1 MAKIYN
7 EYGWVNWEYLMND
20 PSIIKMVVGPRA
32 VGKTYGIFKWCIE
45 NKKRFIY
52 MRRLKT
58 QLELCAT
65 EDGNPFKK
73 VATDMGILIIP
84 IKKEGMIL
92 FKLNEKDGETLAV
105 GTALSTFATMRGVDF
120 SAFDVIIFDEAVAMV
135 NEKPIKDEFNC
146 LLNFYETVNRNRPL
160 EGLPDVKMILLG
172 NANKLS
178 NPYFT
183 GWHFT
188 KTAIRMIRGGQMV
201 YRTEDNTRLMV
212 LLMNSPVSKKKS
224 ETALYKNASKDF
236 LDMALDNAFR
246 TDATRIKS
254 EPIKEYKHIVSIGE
268 LGIYRHKSIRKY
280 YVCNQVQKP
289 FYEAFGIQLKMFV
302 QDYFYLRINYMT
314 TKNVIFEDFENELL
328 FREYFDL
335 K

>member
-1 MAKIYN
+1 
-7 EYGWVNWEYLMND
+7 
-20 PSIIKMVVGPRA
+20 
-32 VGKTYGIFKWCIE
+32 
-45 NKKRFIY
+45 
-52 MRRLKT
+52 
-58 QLELCAT
+58 
-65 EDGNPFKK
+65 
-73 VATDMGILIIP
+73 
-84 IKKEGMIL
+84 
-92 FKLNEKDGETLAV
+92 
-105 GTALSTFATMRGVDF
+105 MRGVDF
-120 SAFDVIIFDEAVAMV
+120 SSFDVIIFDEAIAMV

-160 EGLPDVKMILLG
+160 EELPDVKMVLLG

-188 KTAIRMIRGGQMV
+188 KTAIKMIRGNQMV
-201 YRTEDNTRLMV
+201 YRTEDRSRLMV

-236 LDMALDNAFR
+236 LNMALDNAFR

-268 LGIYRHKSIRKY
+268 LGIYRHKSERKY

-302 QDYFYLRINYMT
+302 QDYFYLRINYMVN
-314 TKNVIFEDFENELL
+314 KNMIFEDFENELL
-328 FREYFDL
+328 FREYFEL

>member
-7 EYGWVNWEYLMND
+7 ENGWVNWDFLMND
-20 PSIIKMVVGPRA
+20 ISVIKMVVGPRA

-73 VATDMGILIIP
+73 VASDMGILIIP
-84 IKKEGMIL
+84 VKKEGMIL

-120 SAFDVIIFDEAVAMV
+120 SSFDVIIFDEAIAMV

-160 EGLPDVKMILLG
+160 EELPDVKMVLLG

-188 KTAIRMIRGGQMV
+188 KTAIKMIRGNQMV
-201 YRTEDNTRLMV
+201 YRTEDRSRLMV

-236 LDMALDNAFR
+236 LNMALDNAFR

-268 LGIYRHKSIRKY
+268 LGIYRHKSERKY

-302 QDYFYLRINYMT
+302 QDYFYLRINYMVN
-314 TKNVIFEDFENELL
+314 KNMIFEDFENELL
-328 FREYFDL
+328 FREYFEL